1 MLDEL
6 SFTNLD
12 SRKKNR
18 ESCGNTLS
26 RHFSISS
33 ISISFSFFFLFSW
46 RFKRRFLATIT
57 FLKINYSH
65 MIKTNHH
72 FRIRIVT
79 IDYRYFIDIHS
90 FRYIDNIVKISLIDR
105 SEWSSYFFYWK
116 LLLKSKNNITY
127 NKLQ

>member
-33 ISISFSFFFLFSW
+33 ISISFSFFFLFVDVLNEDS
-46 RFKRRFLATIT
+46 LQQ
-57 FLKINYSH
+57 L
-65 MIKTNHH
+65 H
-72 FRIRIVT
+72 F
-79 IDYRYFIDIHS
+79 
-90 FRYIDNIVKISLIDR
+90 
-105 SEWSSYFFYWK
+105 
-116 LLLKSKNNITY
+116 
-127 NKLQ
+127 

>member
-26 RHFSISS
+26 RHFSVSS
-33 ISISFSFFFLFSW
+33 ISLFFSLFPFLVDILNEDPLQQLYFS
-46 RFKRRFLATIT
+46 KLIT
-57 FLKINYSH
+57 FTWLKRTI
-65 MIKTNHH
+65 H
-72 FRIRIVT
+72 FRIRVVT
-79 IDYRYFIDIHS
+79 IDYRYFIDIDT
-90 FRYIDNIVKISLIDR
+90 FRYIDNISIEVNEVSIFS
-105 SEWSSYFFYWK
+105 YWK
-116 LLLKSKNNITY
+116 LLLRSKNIITC